1 MQKPLRLNAI
11 TRGNRHQVVAE
22 AKDAISASGGWVLD
36 FKQFSNLSFCLNF
49 ELPSR
54 SVTQLRA
61 ALAQI
66 DLQLTEASEQ
76 LLAEFCAPCA
86 SEDPRQQQAASDLTG
101 TLQITF
107 VHNEPELRVT
117 IPAIPG

>member
-11 TRGNRHQVVAE
+11 THGNRHQVVAE

-36 FKQFSNLSFCLNF
+36 FKQFSNLSLCLNF

-54 SVTQLRA
+54 CVTQLRA
-61 ALAQI
+61 ALAQL

-76 LLAEFCAPCA
+76 LLAEFCAP
-86 SEDPRQQQAASDLTG
+86 EDPRQQHAASALNG

-107 VHNEPELRVT
+107 VHDEPELRVT